1 MSEGSYN
8 LRPRVKVRSR
18 SETRSALSHEPSS
31 VTRSAVARSILT
43 GERGP
48 VPGQHP
54 VAKVVGSVVAPL
66 PGPEMW
72 SRQVFSLIPG
82 DMDSTPAEERVFSLD
97 PESLDSSPAGEQV
110 YSPESIDASS
120 ISVVRSSSDIVVT
133 EVAAAGTSLIE
144 SGLPATVASSP
155 SQPSQSAICKQT
167 GEIPAVTER
176 PSAIEEDLWRQAL
189 DLPVG
194 LAPLP
199 ASPDVYKHG
208 PCATMTDAD
217 RQMPARPEPSS

>member
-1 MSEGSYN
+1 M
-8 LRPRVKVRSR
+8 
-18 SETRSALSHEPSS
+18 TW
-31 VTRSAVARSILT
+31 T
-43 GERGP
+43 
-48 VPGQHP
+48 
-54 VAKVVGSVVAPL
+54 PL
-66 PGPEMW
+66 P
-72 SRQVFSLIPG
+72 Q
-82 DMDSTPAEERVFSLD
+82 ERWFF
-97 PESLDSSPAGEQV
+97 
-110 YSPESIDASS
+110 SPESVDASS

-133 EVAAAGTSLIE
+133 EVAATGTSLIE
-144 SGLPATVASSP
+144 SGLPVTVASSP
-155 SQPSQSAICKQT
+155 GQPSQLVISKQT

-176 PSAIEEDLWRQAL
+176 PSAIEGDLWRPTLDMESRPAIHAL